1 VAGIRQK
8 AVYGLLRV
16 YKASFSLIFYAAG
29 ARCQHT
35 PSCSEYGADCIA
47 RHGWW
52 AGGWMA
58 FARFTRCRPGGSFG
72 DDPAPAQKPDVPAW
86 QPWRYGDWKSGG
98 RSAPVPPVVENPPEG

>member
-1 VAGIRQK
+1 MAGIRQR

-72 DDPAPAQKPDVPAW
+72 DDPAPVQKPDVPAW

>member
-1 VAGIRQK
+1 MAGIRQR

>member
-1 VAGIRQK
+1 MAGIRRRV
-8 AVYGLLRV
+8 AYGLLRV

-29 ARCQHT
+29 ARCQHK
-35 PSCSEYGADCIA
+35 PSCSEYGAECIA

-72 DDPAPAQKPDVPAW
+72 HDPAPAQKPDVPAW

-98 RSAPVPPVVENPPEG
+98 RAVPASPVVENPPEG